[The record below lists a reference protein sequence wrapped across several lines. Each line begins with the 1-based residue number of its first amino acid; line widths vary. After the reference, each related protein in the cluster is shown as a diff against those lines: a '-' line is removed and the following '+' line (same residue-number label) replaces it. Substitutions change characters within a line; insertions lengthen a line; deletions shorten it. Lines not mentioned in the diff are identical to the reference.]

1 MVTKKLFHDWLE
13 LKASTRDVPLY
24 GERSN
29 ARAVGLAALKT
40 LVADHFVGEKV
51 VLKLGGYD
59 KALATIVSSLPTSK
73 RTQSG
78 DLGELLATEY
88 VDGQTPF
95 TVPIR
100 KLRWKS
106 DRQMP
111 LHGNDVIAIEV
122 SPTGKTR
129 ILKGESKSAAA
140 LSSTT
145 VKGACDGLDGHDGRP
160 NPSTLAFIVKRLYDE
175 DRDEE
180 AKRFEAMLADAALPA
195 RDVHHLIFALA
206 GKDPSALLTAAP
218 KPKKRAIKRG
228 AAVVLIP
235 DHAAFVNSVYAAHG
249 TKP

>member
-1 MVTKKLFHDWLE
+1 VTKNLFQDWLE
-13 LKASTRDVPLY
+13 LNASAKDVPLY
-24 GERSN
+24 TERAK

-59 KALATIVSSLPTSK
+59 KALATIVNSLPTSK
-73 RTQSG
+73 RTRSG

-88 VDGQTPF
+88 VNAQTSF

-111 LHGNDVIAIEV
+111 LHGNDVIGIEV
-122 SPTGKTR
+122 SPSGKTR
-129 ILKGESKSAAA
+129 VLKGESKSAAA

-145 VKGACDGLDGHDGRP
+145 VKGACEGLDAHEGRP
-160 NPSTLAFIVKRLYDE
+160 NPSTLAFMVKRLYEE

-180 AKRFEAMLADAALPA
+180 ARRFEAMQADGALSA
-195 RDVHHLIFALA
+195 RDVQHLIFALA
-206 GKDPSALLTAAP
+206 GKDPRALLNAAP
-218 KPKKRAIKRG
+218 KPKKAAIKRS
-228 AAVVLIP
+228 AAVVMIS
-235 DHAAFVNSVYAAHG
+235 DHATFVNSVYAAHG